1 MASLAVRLR
10 RAIEAYHACSYFA
23 PETRSTYTDTLG
35 LHPWAAYFAGRAA
48 PMGAVGAGVVTATFY
63 GFSPTLVRR
72 TIPDVWQAIT
82 PEEAIADRFRGV
94 DRALHR
100 MLETA
105 LDSVAIEEALDLA
118 RRAVTGCEFA
128 GRPLAAATA
137 LVTSPEPAHL
147 ALWHQL
153 SILREYRGDGHV
165 AALVTCGVGPVESLV
180 TSSGFADMPAG
191 FYRRLRGW
199 TEEEWN
205 RGVEAAV
212 SRGWTTADLDLT
224 PAGVTVREEVEART
238 DAAMAGPMAALGDEG
253 AERLIE
259 LVKPL
264 SRKIVEAGGIGEA

>member
-23 PETRSTYTDTLG
+23 PETRSTYTDKLG

-63 GFSPTLVRR
+63 GFSPTLVSRSV
-72 TIPDVWQAIT
+72 PDVWRAIT
-82 PEEAIADRFRGV
+82 PEEAIADRFKGV

-105 LDSVAIEEALDLA
+105 LDSAAIEEALELA
-118 RRAVTGCEFA
+118 RRAATGCEFA

-137 LVTSPEPAHL
+137 LVDSPGPAHL

-165 AALVTCGVGPVESLV
+165 AALVTCGVGPVESLI

-199 TEEEWN
+199 SEEEWN
-205 RGVEAAV
+205 RGLEAAT
-212 SRGWTTADLDLT
+212 SHGWTTPDLELT
-224 PAGVTVREEVEART
+224 PAGLAVRQEVETRT

-264 SRKIVEAGGIGEA
+264 SRKIVEAGGIGQG

>member
-23 PETRSTYTDTLG
+23 PETRSTYTDRLG

-63 GFSPTLVRR
+63 GFSPTLVARS
-72 TIPDVWQAIT
+72 IPGVWEAIT

-105 LDSVAIEEALDLA
+105 IDTAAVIEALDLA
-118 RRAVTGCEFA
+118 RRAVAGCEFA

-137 LVTSPEPAHL
+137 LVPSPEPAHL

-153 SILREYRGDGHV
+153 SILREFRGDGHV

-199 TEEEWN
+199 SEDEWN
-205 RGVEAAV
+205 RGVESAV
-212 SRGWTTADLDLT
+212 SRGWTTPELELT
-224 PAGVTVREEVEART
+224 PTGLAVREEVEART
-238 DAAMAGPMAALGDEG
+238 DAAMAGPLATLGDDG

-264 SRKIVEAGGIGEA
+264 SRKIVEAGGIGQV